1 MNNPKNRIPQYASY
15 ILILL
20 WGIACFA
27 FFQGWYHYHFFYQE
41 QNQLFLWSSDYLS
54 TYFSKPAWFACMS
67 GDFLTQFYYY
77 LFAGPVILTVS
88 LLILGDLCR
97 RSLQK
102 AGIQSNPL
110 TTGIAIIIMTIEAL
124 FSLHYDYRLSSI
136 IAFAGG
142 AGTFLVSTFILTRCR
157 KWVSKTEKRHE
168 KHIMIAG
175 IGLPHWL
182 SFLSIAI
189 STPVCFWLFGY
200 GVWIYAVLVIVG
212 CILNIKE
219 SGNYLRT
226 AALILPLFLLMLSKR
241 SYYLDFETLYAYP
254 GMGEFV
260 KPQLDLEKTF
270 AVSDEYYFGNY
281 NKVVKIVEEDE
292 SPNPYM
298 KFYYNL
304 VMAQRGILPDKLLAF
319 PGNNLGTFEK
329 VGPDT
334 PTLTILT
341 INELYW
347 LLGDMTFAERA
358 TILANVMSPDKRN
371 IRFTKRL
378 AEINLVSGNQNA
390 AKKYLYI
397 LQKTFVYKNWANQML
412 DALDADNRHAV
423 NHQADTD
430 SLTQVTYSSS
440 TLRSY
445 QEKAKFIN
453 KKDTLRLGDNG
464 YTIMQ
469 ELLES
474 NPENHIALDY
484 LLCSDLLLKDMETFK
499 HDYDTYYLKQKNP
512 HYEKLYQE
520 ALMIYLAGTNAPQEE
535 WQKYIKRMDIMQR
548 FEQYSQQRGSS
559 AFADTYWYYFDK
571 GTAPKLKN

>member
-1 MNNPKNRIPQYASY
+1 MNNPKSRITQYASY

-41 QNQLFLWSSDYLS
+41 QNQLFLWSPDYLS
-54 TYFSKPAWFACMS
+54 TYFSKPAWLACLL

-77 LFAGPVILTVS
+77 LFAGPTILTLS
-88 LLILGDLCR
+88 ILALGDLCH

-102 AGIQSNPL
+102 AGIESHPL
-110 TTGIAIIIMTIEAL
+110 TTGIAIIIMTIEAQ

-136 IAFAGG
+136 VAFAGG
-142 AGTFLVSTFILTRCR
+142 AGTFLVSTFVLTSVR
-157 KWVSKTEKRHE
+157 KWVSKMEKRHE
-168 KHIMIAG
+168 SHIMIAG
-175 IGLPHWL
+175 MGLQHWL
-182 SFLSIAI
+182 SFLSIAV

-270 AVSDEYYFGNY
+270 GVGDEYYFGNY
-281 NKVVKIVEEDE
+281 NNVVKMVEEDE
-292 SPNPYM
+292 SPNQYM

-304 VMAQRGILPDKLLAF
+304 VMGQRGILPDKLLAF
-319 PGNNLGTFEK
+319 QDNNLGTFEK

-378 AEINLVSGNQNA
+378 AEINLVSGNRNA

-397 LQKTFVYKNWANQML
+397 LQKTFAWKNWATQIL
-412 DALDADNRHAV
+412 DALDAGNNQRGI
-423 NHQADTD
+423 
-430 SLTQVTYSSS
+430 
-440 TLRSY
+440 LRTY
-445 QEKAKFIN
+445 QEKARFIN

-484 LLCSDLLLKDMETFK
+484 LLCSDLLLKDMDTFK
-499 HDYDTYYLKQKNP
+499 HDYDTYYLKLKNP

-520 ALMIYLAGTNAPQEE
+520 ALMIYLAGTNATQEE

-548 FEQYSQQRGSS
+548 FEQYNQQRGSS
-559 AFADTYWYYFDK
+559 SFADTYWYYFDK